1 MLLVILW
8 LVMSGNSTFE
18 TSDFADLRFSFEAA
32 RVPRSLPECSYGK
45 ELLQNMKKNDFV
57 FFFQGVCLFPHF
69 E

>member
-18 TSDFADLRFSFEAA
+18 TSDFADLRFSFEAP
-32 RVPRSLPECSYGK
+32 RVLRSLPECSYGK
-45 ELLQNMKKNDFV
+45 EFLRNMKKNDFV
-57 FFFQGVCLFPHF
+57 FFFQGVCLFPPF

>member
-45 ELLQNMKKNDFV
+45 EFLQNMKKNDFV
-57 FFFQGVCLFPHF
+57 FFFQGVCLFPPF